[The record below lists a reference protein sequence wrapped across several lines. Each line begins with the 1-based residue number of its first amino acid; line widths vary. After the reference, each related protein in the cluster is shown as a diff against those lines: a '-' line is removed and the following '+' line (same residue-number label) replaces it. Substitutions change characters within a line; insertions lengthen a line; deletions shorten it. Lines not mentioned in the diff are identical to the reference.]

1 MKKVF
6 VFLSIV
12 LTLVIGTAVVY
23 ADNDLSPMNFSWRYK
38 NNLSGESVEEML
50 ENRDEFRRNEI
61 EKALENGTITES
73 EAKEWEDHFNYMDE
87 FHSKNR
93 YMDGGRGLGRGC
105 RRMMRG
111 NRF

>member
-38 NNLSGESVEEML
+38 NNLSGESVEASIPVDL
-50 ENRDEFRRNEI
+50 QLVT
-61 EKALENGTITES
+61 K
-73 EAKEWEDHFNYMDE
+73 
-87 FHSKNR
+87 
-93 YMDGGRGLGRGC
+93 
-105 RRMMRG
+105 
-111 NRF
+111 